1 MERKSASVWCSPA
14 KYWQQSSVIAAI
26 MSCEMIGAW
35 LFVAVC
41 IFIVVAK
48 IVMLMGMMGKI
59 SNYNET
65 TLMLLLKIPDKN
77 VKSVFA

>member
-1 MERKSASVWCSPA
+1 MERKSASVWCLPA
-14 KYWQQSSVIAAI
+14 KYWQQSSVIAVI

-59 SNYNET
+59 SKFN
-65 TLMLLLKIPDKN
+65 DKMQD
-77 VKSVFA
+77 